1 MPHRIADR
9 SSHQA
14 KRPDAFSAE
23 MIGAYDVSMKWM
35 RGYGTSRDGLSSF
48 AINLSRPKMITF
60 LLLTNLLQRADQV
73 RLELG
78 DVHVQGT
85 VEAERR
91 REGRDHLRQETVEVG
106 VGRPGQWPSR
116 RHAYSLLLV
125 LSDCTDSIS
134 PSDIKHI
141 HTHSSPTKH
150 YDLLHILLRSVH
162 AEIRSAARQAGLS
175 MSRLRRQMS

>member
-48 AINLSRPKMITF
+48 AINLSRLKTVTC

-85 VEAERR
+85 VEAKRR

-116 RHAYSLLLV
+116 RHAYSFLLV
-125 LSDCTDSIS
+125 LSDCRLHFTERYQ
-134 PSDIKHI
+134 
-141 HTHSSPTKH
+141 TH
-150 YDLLHILLRSVH
+150 
-162 AEIRSAARQAGLS
+162 
-175 MSRLRRQMS
+175 